1 MLSSSPTQLCIWQWL
16 CHRRHSSS
24 RLLRLTT
31 LQDLDGDH
39 VIQKCL
45 KHLSPKDAQFPSTLL
60 ALSVSSS
67 ALIAMAVA
75 SYNVAS
81 VTHMVSLSST
91 SSCSGFLRQLR
102 RPVHTRPRR
111 AHVLPSFGSEL
122 HLPATTSSSTLTSR
136 SGTLWMAPRDC
147 SAARFHVFKKDIRSL
162 VEVTAQSDEL
172 HLISTILSTFV
183 TNYAWTV
190 LEEC

>member
-1 MLSSSPTQLCIWQWL
+1 MTSLLLSRTSTAITLSRAVSTTCHPKMPSSS
-16 CHRRHSSS
+16 
-24 RLLRLTT
+24 
-31 LQDLDGDH
+31 
-39 VIQKCL
+39 
-45 KHLSPKDAQFPSTLL
+45 STLL
-60 ALSVSSS
+60 ALAMSSP
-67 ALIAMAVA
+67 ALIVTAAA
-75 SYNVAS
+75 SHNVAS
-81 VTHMVSLSST
+81 ITHMVSLSST

-147 SAARFHVFKKDIRSL
+147 SAARFHVFKKDIGSL

-183 TNYAWTV
+183 TNHAWTV